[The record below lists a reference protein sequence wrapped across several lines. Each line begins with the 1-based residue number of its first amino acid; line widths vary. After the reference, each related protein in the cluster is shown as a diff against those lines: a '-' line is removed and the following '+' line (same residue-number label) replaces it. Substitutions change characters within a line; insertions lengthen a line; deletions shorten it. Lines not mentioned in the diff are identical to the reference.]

1 MAGELA
7 GRVALVTGASRGIGR
22 AIALRLAEA
31 GAAIA
36 VHYGNSAAAAD
47 ETVAAIRA
55 AGGTAH
61 AVRADLAPSLGDA
74 NAGGDA
80 EAGGQDAAIA
90 GLFAAIDRLWP
101 EGIDILVNN
110 AGIGMMAA
118 LAETDAACFDRQFA
132 INVRAPFF
140 ITRAAAARLRDGG
153 RIVTLSSMVALA
165 AYPSCIAYAMTK
177 ASVNSFTRSLAA
189 ELGARG
195 ITVNAVAPGAT
206 ATDFIAD
213 LAQNA
218 DVMAALKAGAALG
231 RIGEAGDIAEVVAFL
246 ASPAGGWITG
256 QVLQAS
262 GGMHL

>member
-31 GAAIA
+31 GAAVA
-36 VHYGNSAAAAD
+36 VHYGNSAAAA
-47 ETVAAIRA
+47 EATVAAIRA

-61 AVRADLAPSLGDA
+61 AVRADLAPQGDA
-74 NAGGDA
+74 L
-80 EAGGQDAAIA
+80 AGGQDAAIA

-140 ITRAAAARLRDGG
+140 ITRAATARLRDGG

-177 ASVNSFTRSLAA
+177 ASMNSFTRSLAA

-213 LAQNA
+213 LAQNGE
-218 DVMAALKAGAALG
+218 VMAALKAGTALG

-256 QVLQAS
+256 QVVQAS

>member
-7 GRVALVTGASRGIGR
+7 GKVALVTGASRGIGR

-31 GAAIA
+31 GAAVA
-36 VHYGNSAAAAD
+36 VHYGNSAAAA
-47 ETVAAIRA
+47 EATVAAIRA

-61 AVRADLAPSLGDA
+61 AVRADLSPSLGDA

-80 EAGGQDAAIA
+80 QAGGQDAAIA

-256 QVLQAS
+256 QVVQAS

>member
-7 GRVALVTGASRGIGR
+7 GKVALVTGASSGIGR

-31 GAAIA
+31 GAAVA
-36 VHYGNSAAAAD
+36 VHYGNSAAAAAA
-47 ETVAAIRA
+47 TVAAIRA

-61 AVRADLAPSLGDA
+61 AVRADLSPSLGDA

-80 EAGGQDAAIA
+80 QAGGQDAAIA

-153 RIVTLSSMVALA
+153 RIVTISSMVALA

-218 DVMAALKAGAALG
+218 EVMAALKAGAALG

-256 QVLQAS
+256 QVVQAS

>member
-31 GAAIA
+31 GAAVA
-36 VHYGNSAAAAD
+36 VHYGNSAAAA
-47 ETVAAIRA
+47 EATVAAIRA

-61 AVRADLAPSLGDA
+61 AVRADLSPQGDA
-74 NAGGDA
+74 GGF
-80 EAGGQDAAIA
+80 QDAAIA

-101 EGIDILVNN
+101 DGIDILVNN

-177 ASVNSFTRSLAA
+177 ASMNSFTRSLAA

-213 LAQNA
+213 LAQNGE
-218 DVMAALKAGAALG
+218 VMAALKAGTALG

>member
-61 AVRADLAPSLGDA
+61 AVRADLSPSLGDA

-80 EAGGQDAAIA
+80 QAGGQDAAIA

-153 RIVTLSSMVALA
+153 RIVTISSMVALA

-218 DVMAALKAGAALG
+218 EVMAALKAGAALG

-256 QVLQAS
+256 QVVQAS